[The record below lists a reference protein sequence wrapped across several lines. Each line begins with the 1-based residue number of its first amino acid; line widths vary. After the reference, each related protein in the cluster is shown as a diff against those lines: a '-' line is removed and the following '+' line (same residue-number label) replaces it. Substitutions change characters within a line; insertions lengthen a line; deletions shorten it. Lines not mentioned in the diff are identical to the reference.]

1 MTEGLH
7 QDEKQHHVIVGAGV
21 AGSSLT
27 YALSKHANL
36 RVTLIERGQV
46 AQQGASSVPL
56 ALLNPHRGR
65 SGRASNTDLAG
76 LAAMHTLADDLSKQ
90 GLDHGISLTGVLRI
104 ASTPR
109 QANKWRKLA
118 GVTWLDPQQLPSS
131 YHCPYGG
138 FLVPGGGWL
147 TPHKLLRAL
156 LEVAKQ
162 QGTTVL
168 ERHHVADV
176 VSTSTSKWQVVTEH
190 DGETVVVGADVVH
203 LCIGA
208 DTFLPNY
215 LPEEI
220 TERLEGDV
228 IGLTGDTAMPY
239 PIAGAVYGAK
249 DDSTVYI
256 GGNHREQGEADP
268 DAPLRLRKSASWFVP
283 GLATAEVSSVWTGVR
298 AKQASGQPLVY
309 ELAANLWFMGAFAGR
324 GFLCALAEAE
334 AWIRTHLA

>member
-1 MTEGLH
+1 MTERLH
-7 QDEKQHHVIVGAGV
+7 QGWKQHHVIVGAGI
-21 AGSSLT
+21 AGSSLA
-27 YALSKHANL
+27 YALSKHANV
-36 RVTLIERGQV
+36 RVTLIERGHI

-65 SGRASNTDLAG
+65 SGRASDKDLAG
-76 LAAMHTLADDLSKQ
+76 LTAMHTLANDLTNQ

-109 QANKWRKLA
+109 QASKWRKLT
-118 GVTWLDPQQLPSS
+118 GVTWLDHEQLPSS
-131 YHCPYGG
+131 YHCPFGG
-138 FLVPGGGWL
+138 FLVPSGGWL
-147 TPHKLLRAL
+147 KSHKLLRAL
-156 LEVAKQ
+156 VDASKQ
-162 QGTTVL
+162 RGTTVL

-176 VSTSTSKWQVVTEH
+176 VPTSTGKWQVMTEH
-190 DGETVVVGADVVH
+190 EGEVGMLEADVVH

-208 DTFLPNY
+208 DTYLPDY

-228 IGLTGDTAMPY
+228 IGLANNIAMPY

-249 DDSTVYI
+249 DDTTVYI
-256 GGNHREQGEADP
+256 GGNHRDQGEPDP

-283 GLATAEVSSVWTGVR
+283 GLATAKVSSVWTGVR
-298 AKQASGQPLVY
+298 AKQASGQPLIQ

-324 GFLCALAEAE
+324 GFLCALAEANT
-334 AWIRTHLA
+334 WVKTHLL

>member
-1 MTEGLH
+1 MTERLH
-7 QDEKQHHVIVGAGV
+7 QVGQAHHVIVGAGI
-21 AGSSLT
+21 AGSSLA
-27 YALSKHANL
+27 YALSKYANL
-36 RVTLIERGQV
+36 RVTLIERGNI

-65 SGRASNTDLAG
+65 SGRASESDLAG
-76 LAAMHTLADDLSKQ
+76 LAAMHTLADELTMQ

-109 QANKWRKLA
+109 QASKWRKLA
-118 GVTWLDPQQLPSS
+118 GVRWLDSEQLPSS

-138 FLVPGGGWL
+138 FLVPNGGWL

-156 LEVAKQ
+156 VDASRQ
-162 QGTTVL
+162 RGTTVL

-176 VSTSTSKWQVVTEH
+176 VPTSAGGWQVVTEH
-190 DGETVVVGADVVH
+190 EGEQVVLEADTVH

-208 DTFLPNY
+208 DTFLPKY
-215 LPEEI
+215 LPEAV

-228 IGLTGDTAMPY
+228 IGLANNVAMPY

-249 DDSTVYI
+249 DDDTVYI
-256 GGNHREQGEADP
+256 GGNHRDQGEADP
-268 DAPLRLRKSASWFVP
+268 DAPTRLQKSASWFVP

-298 AKQASGQPLVY
+298 AKQASGQPLIQ
-309 ELAANLWFMGAFAGR
+309 ELATGLWFMGAFAGR
-324 GFLCALAEAE
+324 GFLCALAEAD
-334 AWIRTHLA
+334 AWVNANI